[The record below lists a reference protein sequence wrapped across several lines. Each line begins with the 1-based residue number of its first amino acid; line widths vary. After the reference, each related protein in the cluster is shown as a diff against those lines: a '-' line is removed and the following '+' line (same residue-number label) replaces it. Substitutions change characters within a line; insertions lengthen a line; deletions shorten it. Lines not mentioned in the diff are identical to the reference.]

1 MFTKQ
6 RLAKKIVVPK
16 RISRCNTVL
25 TNISAGFLAK
35 VDTLILKFIWKC
47 KGPRIAKTNKQ
58 NRMNNEDSQL
68 LISKLIIK
76 LQKSR
81 LCVTCIRRDV

>member
-47 KGPRIAKTNKQ
+47 KGPRIVKTVLRKKNKHG
-58 NRMNNEDSQL
+58 RLAL
-68 LISKLIIK
+68 LIPKRTTKL
-76 LQKSR
+76 L
-81 LCVTCIRRDV
+81 